1 MIFKVR
7 DFLIFHRYLASIL
20 LRVGLAE
27 GSYAHILETVGEYTV
42 TGRCECGDET
52 CSTMYMKSESLVG
65 KDGSTYCHGFNIG
78 FIIFSFYKEDGF
90 FMLESLCDDISENN
104 YPFSQEIRDVL
115 AGRTVFYD
123 DAYAKIAVDYFMEKL
138 KRQEVHK
145 IEV

>member
-1 MIFKVR
+1 
-7 DFLIFHRYLASIL
+7 
-20 LRVGLAE
+20 
-27 GSYAHILETVGEYTV
+27 
-42 TGRCECGDET
+42 
-52 CSTMYMKSESLVG
+52 
-65 KDGSTYCHGFNIG
+65 
-78 FIIFSFYKEDGF
+78 
-90 FMLESLCDDISENN
+90 MLESLADNISENN